1 MTLGGAGRMVTRLF
15 AFFRESAMKRIF
27 VCLAALFVFAATA
40 QAAGVI
46 VPAEERYHPWT
57 GVLPACDDPGVL
69 SRISDRFAQAEAE
82 YWSSSIRLAGFDR
95 IREIGYRANG
105 VAYIPRRYCVARS
118 VDGEGR
124 FRPVVFNIGEDLGII
139 GWGYGVEWCVLGLD
153 REHAY
158 APSCSV
164 LKPFVTRYLGQAA
177 IRARY

>member
-1 MTLGGAGRMVTRLF
+1 
-15 AFFRESAMKRIF
+15 MKRIF

-46 VPAEERYHPWT
+46 VPAEERNHPWT

-69 SRISDRFAQAEAE
+69 SRISDRFAQAESE
-82 YWSSSIRLAGFDR
+82 YWNSSVRLAGFDR

-105 VAYIPRRYCVARS
+105 VAFIPRRYCVARS
-118 VDGEGR
+118 VDADGR
-124 FRPVVFNIGEDLGII
+124 FRPVVFDIGEDLGII
-139 GWGYGVEWCVLGLD
+139 GWGYGVEWCVVGLD

-158 APSCSV
+158 APACRV
-164 LKPFVTRYLGQAA
+164 LKPFVARYVGQT